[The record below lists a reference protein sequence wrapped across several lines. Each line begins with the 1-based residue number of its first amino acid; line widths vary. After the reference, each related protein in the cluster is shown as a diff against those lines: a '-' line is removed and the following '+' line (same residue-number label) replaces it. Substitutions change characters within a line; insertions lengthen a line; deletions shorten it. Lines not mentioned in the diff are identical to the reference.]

1 MNRGSCIQYSIPFLP
16 TGIIT
21 LSGQGGGGGGGD
33 GLTQEGQEC
42 WLWAGPMTRDRTVS
56 GGQTRYEQRAEKLAV
71 GRLAINRG
79 QECWQ
84 LADST

>member
-1 MNRGSCIQYSIPFLP
+1 MNSRR
-16 TGIIT
+16 
-21 LSGQGGGGGGGD
+21 
-33 GLTQEGQEC
+33 
-42 WLWAGPMTRDRTVS
+42 AGVLAVGRTNLTRDRTVS

-84 LADST
+84 LAGST

>member
-1 MNRGSCIQYSIPFLP
+1 MNSRR
-16 TGIIT
+16 
-21 LSGQGGGGGGGD
+21 
-33 GLTQEGQEC
+33 
-42 WLWAGPMTRDRTVS
+42 AGVLAVGRTNLTRDRTVS

>member
-1 MNRGSCIQYSIPFLP
+1 MAVGELKKGRSVGCGPDQFDK
-16 TGIIT
+16 
-21 LSGQGGGGGGGD
+21 GQD
-33 GLTQEGQEC
+33 C
-42 WLWAGPMTRDRTVS
+42 
-56 GGQTRYEQRAEKLAV
+56 QTRYEQRAEKLAV